1 MSFGA
6 IAMISF
12 ESCADN
18 NSWNLRPK
26 NLNSFYFC
34 LVYVFPPLWW
44 VCCFWIARLQ
54 EESLSQLIAVHIN
67 EILHWNSHFCRDYS
81 STLPYLLLFSS
92 SHHLFS
98 LQNQSIIWSVYPIYL
113 SETFPFSPE
122 SSSLLIRF
130 ALLLTFC
137 MRACLWG
144 VSLFLSNALSAS
156 LAIPGFF
163 ARWKRL
169 LMILFDEFGL
179 RLTSQ
184 SKWCFGLF
192 LYGSWSVTLVSQRLS
207 LTLTLVSASNSR
219 TGSRGGCL

>member
-1 MSFGA
+1 MINPLSIQITPHLFLLFICTVVSDVHMIAKINNPGLPMSFGA
-6 IAMISF
+6 IATISF

-18 NSWNLRPK
+18 NSWNLRTK

-44 VCCFWIARLQ
+44 VRCFWIARLQ

-67 EILHWNSHFCRDYS
+67 ESLHWNSHFCRDFS
-81 STLPYLLLFSS
+81 STIPYLLLFSA

-122 SSSLLIRF
+122 SLSLLIRF
-130 ALLLTFC
+130 ALLLTFS

-144 VSLFLSNALSAS
+144 VSLFLLNALSAS
-156 LAIPGFF
+156 LAIPGF
-163 ARWKRL
+163 L
-169 LMILFDEFGL
+169 LVGNAY
-179 RLTSQ
+179 
-184 SKWCFGLF
+184 W
-192 LYGSWSVTLVSQRLS
+192 WSCLM
-207 LTLTLVSASNSR
+207 NSDYV
-219 TGSRGGCL
+219 